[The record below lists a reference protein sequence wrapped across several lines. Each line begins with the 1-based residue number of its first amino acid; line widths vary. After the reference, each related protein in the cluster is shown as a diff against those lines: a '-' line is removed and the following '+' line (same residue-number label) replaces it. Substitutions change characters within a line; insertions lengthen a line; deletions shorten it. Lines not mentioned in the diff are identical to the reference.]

1 MMMER
6 AIATHETCETI
17 GQIYDTSTMTYVSPQ
32 STSPP
37 VIGGIIYPE
46 YANSEWHQVDPN
58 RQSEVVQYQPYMGY
72 HPSSAINQPELIT
85 NGTYWQ
91 GEFNGHATLP
101 NYTYHSNERLHSPS
115 DYSNDSNQGSPTGK
129 SGKAKRRRVQT
140 HSQRKAANIRE
151 RRRMFHLNEAFDEL
165 RKRLPAFNYEKRLSR
180 IETLRLAM
188 TYISFMKDI
197 SDGNDP
203 DDVKLLKYQTAMD
216 ETLFRSMQEQINDT
230 DESHSPL

>member
-1 MMMER
+1 MMER
-6 AIATHETCETI
+6 SPHENCETI
-17 GQIYDTSTMTYVSPQ
+17 GQIYDTTSLNYVSPQ
-32 STSPP
+32 SSSPP
-37 VIGGIIYPE
+37 VISGIMYPE
-46 YANSEWHQVDPN
+46 YATSEWHQIEQS
-58 RQSEVVQYQPYMGY
+58 RQAEVVQYQSYMGY
-72 HPSSAINQPELIT
+72 HPANGISQPELVA

-91 GEFNGHATLP
+91 GEYNGHASLP
-101 NYTYHSNERLHSPS
+101 NYTYSNERMHSS
-115 DYSNDSNQGSPTGK
+115 EYSNDGSSGSSVGKTGK
-129 SGKAKRRRVQT
+129 VKRRRVQT

-203 DDVKLLKYQTAMD
+203 DNVKLIKYQTAID
-216 ETLFRSMQEQINDT
+216 ENLYRSMQEQLNDT
-230 DESHSPL
+230 DDSLSQPL